1 MRLQGMM
8 LAIAVAAL
16 PAGAAAQARE
26 ASDDNDRAAHA
37 FLSAVDLGEVQ
48 TSMLAMQRATNAEVR
63 SYAQSMIADHS
74 NALHTREMLMQTENS
89 GLMGRMSHGAGAHAG
104 HAGHGASAGAGS
116 GSHSGANQGPLP
128 PSYGPGNGGNASG
141 GSVPEGQRTTSAA
154 PASDGTSTGQLP
166 PALGPGNGQVNVE
179 QSSAQGGQGGQGQ
192 GGQAQGGHAHGGAHA
207 GHGAMHGGAGM
218 TGLPAGVTPEMV
230 QQLAS
235 VLQAHPMSRPVMEAN
250 ARNMQVLQGVTG
262 PQFDTS
268 YMDAQIGAHRY
279 ALSNIDRMLGQS
291 GALGDDIRNTLRQM
305 RTAVAAHLQ
314 TAEQIRGRL
323 P

>member
-26 ASDDNDRAAHA
+26 ASDENDRAAHA

-48 TSMLAMQRATNAEVR
+48 TSMLATQRATNAEVR
-63 SYAQSMIADHS
+63 SFAQSMIADHA

-89 GLMGRMSHGAGAHAG
+89 GLMTGMNHGAAAGGA

-116 GSHSGANQGPLP
+116 GSQSGANQGPLP

-141 GSVPEGQRTTSAA
+141 GNVPEGQRTTSAA

-166 PALGPGNGQVNVE
+166 PAHGPGNGQVNVE
-179 QSSAQGGQGGQGQ
+179 QSSAQGQGQ
-192 GGQAQGGHAHGGAHA
+192 GGAHA
-207 GHGAMHGGAGM
+207 GHGAMQTGT

-279 ALSNIDRMLGQS
+279 ALSNIDRMLAQS
-291 GALGDDIRNTLRQM
+291 GALGDDIRNTLQQM

-314 TAEQIRGRL
+314 MAEQIRGRL

>member
-16 PAGAAAQARE
+16 PAGAAAQE
-26 ASDDNDRAAHA
+26 ASDGNDRAAHA

-48 TSMLAMQRATNAEVR
+48 TSMLATQRATNAEVR
-63 SYAQSMIADHS
+63 GYAQSMIADHS

-89 GLMGRMSHGAGAHAG
+89 GLMGRMSHGTGA
-104 HAGHGASAGAGS
+104 HAGHGASAGTGS
-116 GSHSGANQGPLP
+116 QSGANQGPLP

-166 PALGPGNGQVNVE
+166 PAHGPGNGQVNVE
-179 QSSAQGGQGGQGQ
+179 QSSAQGG
-192 GGQAQGGHAHGGAHA
+192 HAHGQGGAHA
-207 GHGAMHGGAGM
+207 GHGAMQTG
-218 TGLPAGVTPEMV
+218 TPGLPAGVTPEMV
-230 QQLAS
+230 HQLAS
-235 VLQAHPMSRPVMEAN
+235 VLQTHPMSRPVMEAN
-250 ARNMQVLQGVTG
+250 ARNMQVLRGVTG

-279 ALSNIDRMLGQS
+279 ALSNIDRMLAQS
-291 GALGDDIRNTLRQM
+291 GALGSDIRNTLQQM